1 MADPR
6 IEKLARV
13 LAHYSIRLK
22 KGQLVRIRGSS
33 LAASHIAAVY
43 KEALAAG
50 AFPAVR
56 VDPEGLE
63 DIYYRTASDEQL
75 RFISDV
81 DRLEVEKVDADL
93 RFLGSFNTR
102 ALTRVPPGRM
112 ALRREAMRDLSRR
125 FMERAGQG
133 ALNWCL
139 TQVPTQ
145 ADAQEAEMSLAEY
158 EDFVYTAGHLD
169 RDDPVAAWEAVARDQ
184 AGIVSLLESIK
195 TLRIVGPDTDLTVS
209 VAGRHWISAAGERN
223 FPDGEAFTGPVED
236 ATRGTV
242 RFSFPAIYGGR
253 EVTDVRLVF
262 AGGRVTEAAAAK
274 GQDFLRAMLDLDAGA
289 RTLGEFAFGLNYDIQ
304 QFTRNILF
312 DEKIGG
318 TLHMALGAA
327 YPETGGRNVSGLH
340 WDMILELR
348 NGAEV
353 FGDGEVIYR
362 NGRFLTQAPPAGA
375 ATTRAPAPR
384 VTRSRKPAPRG

>member
-1 MADPR
+1 HLAAEGAAGRPQEVPRPCLNCWSVADPR

-13 LAHYSIRLK
+13 LAHYSLRLR

-33 LAASHIAAVY
+33 LAAPHIAAAY

-63 DIYYRTASDEQL
+63 EIYYRTATDEQL
-75 RFISDV
+75 RFISDL
-81 DRLEVEKVDADL
+81 DRLEVEKVEADL

-102 ALTRVPPGRM
+102 ALTRVPPARM
-112 ALRREAMRDLSRR
+112 ALRREAMRDLS
-125 FMERAGQG
+125 
-133 ALNWCL
+133 
-139 TQVPTQ
+139 
-145 ADAQEAEMSLAEY
+145 
-158 EDFVYTAGHLD
+158 
-169 RDDPVAAWEAVARDQ
+169 
-184 AGIVSLLESIK
+184 
-195 TLRIVGPDTDLTVS
+195 VS

-223 FPDGEAFTGPVED
+223 FPDGEVFTGPVED
-236 ATRGTV
+236 TTRGTV
-242 RFSFPAIYGGR
+242 RFTFPAIYGGR

-262 AGGRVTEAAAAK
+262 EGGRVTEATAAK

-353 FGDGEVIYR
+353 FGDGEVFYR
-362 NGRFLTQAPPAGA
+362 NRRFLTQAPAAGA
-375 ATTRAPAPR
+375 STTAPAPR
-384 VTRSRKPAPRG
+384 VTPSRKPAPRG

>member
-1 MADPR
+1 MNDPR
-6 IEKLARV
+6 IDKLARV
-13 LAHYSIRLK
+13 LVHYSLRLR
-22 KGQLVRIRGSS
+22 KGQLIRIAGSA
-33 LAASHIAAVY
+33 LAAPHIAAAY
-43 KEALAAG
+43 REALQAG
-50 AFPAVR
+50 AHPSVR
-56 VDPEGLE
+56 VALGGLE
-63 DIYYRTASDEQL
+63 EIYYKTAGDEQL
-75 RFISDV
+75 RFISD
-81 DRLEVEKVDADL
+81 LERMEAEKLDADL
-93 RFLGSFNTR
+93 RYLGSFNTR
-102 ALTRVPPGRM
+102 ALSRVPPARM
-112 ALRREAMRDLSRR
+112 AMRREATRELTKR
-125 FMERAGQG
+125 FLERAGRG
-133 ALNWCL
+133 ELRWCV
-139 TQVPTQ
+139 TQAPTE

-169 RDDPVAAWEAVARDQ
+169 RDDPVAAWQAVARRQ
-184 AGIVSLLESIK
+184 AETVERLEAIK

-209 VAGRHWISAAGERN
+209 VAQRHWISAAGEHN
-223 FPDGEAFTGPVED
+223 FPDGEVFTGPLET

-253 EVTDVRLVF
+253 EVTDVRLSF
-262 AGGRVTEAAAAK
+262 ADGRVTEATAAK
-274 GQDFLRAMLDLDAGA
+274 GEDYLRAMLDLDAGA

-327 YPETGGRNVSGLH
+327 YPETGGQNVSGLH

-362 NGRFLTQAPPAGA
+362 SGRFLF
-375 ATTRAPAPR
+375 
-384 VTRSRKPAPRG
+384 

>member
-1 MADPR
+1 VADPR

-13 LAHYSIRLK
+13 LTHYSLRLK

-33 LAASHIAAVY
+33 LAAAHIAAAY

-63 DIYYRTASDEQL
+63 EIYYRTATDEQL
-75 RFISDV
+75 RFISDL
-81 DRLEVEKVDADL
+81 DRLEVEKVEADL

-133 ALNWCL
+133 QLNWCL

-158 EDFVYTAGHLD
+158 EEFVYTAGHLD
-169 RDDPVAAWEAVARDQ
+169 RDDPVAAWEAVARAQ
-184 AGIVSLLESIK
+184 AGIASLLESIK

-209 VAGRHWISAAGERN
+209 VPGRHWISAAGERN
-223 FPDGEAFTGPVED
+223 FPDGEVFTGPVED

-262 AGGRVTEAAAAK
+262 EGGRVTEATAAK

-362 NGRFLTQAPPAGA
+362 NGRFLTQAPAAGA
-375 ATTRAPAPR
+375 SATAPAPR
-384 VTRSRKPAPRG
+384 VTPPRKPVPRG